1 MLLEDDP
8 TKAGLGVL
16 KSVKGLLANTTLALS
31 TSYSGISGSL
41 YLGLRNM
48 SGAGMT
54 HENLDQP
61 LSIQGG
67 LKKGLLGFADE
78 IKVGVTGPYVVP
90 RDKIKRQGKGVRQ
103 IARGIGQGML

>member
-1 MLLEDDP
+1 LGNPSSFVANLGRNAAELKNAPFEMLLEDDP

-54 HENLDQP
+54 HENLD
-61 LSIQGG
+61 
-67 LKKGLLGFADE
+67 
-78 IKVGVTGPYVVP
+78 
-90 RDKIKRQGKGVRQ
+90 
-103 IARGIGQGML
+103 